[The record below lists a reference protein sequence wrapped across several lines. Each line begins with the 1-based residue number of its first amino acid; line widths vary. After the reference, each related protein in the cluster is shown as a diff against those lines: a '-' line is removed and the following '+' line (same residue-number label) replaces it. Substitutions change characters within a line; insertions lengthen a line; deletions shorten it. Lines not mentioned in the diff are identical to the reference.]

1 MIDDRSEAYRAMCV
15 RYKLK
20 KSLTQMGEE
29 PSIVQISFIQDCI
42 ELAKLQPNENTNK
55 IIQDAFKRT
64 QR

>member
-1 MIDDRSEAYRAMCV
+1 MADDRSEVYRSMCV

-20 KSLTQMGEE
+20 KVLAQIGEE